1 VPRIPVSLL
10 RISLRFSLIWISL
23 LALPRPGSAQEQP
36 ANPPSA
42 TPQSTEPQV
51 KVNVLNVCSP
61 SAEEQKE
68 IAAALARVPK
78 QPLFGADFEV
88 TRGRSTL
95 TDMPS
100 FLKPGEGGHVAGEP
114 SVASY
119 VRIRREFS
127 VQALFSS
134 VQYSF
139 SNDGLNMVE
148 TLVLHV
154 RDPKDLIQV
163 SMEDSASSVASSEA
177 MLTSNTPASR
187 VRLERFGKSSVALAR
202 CSAAEGGPA
211 PDQSAYEP
219 LFRGASDVLANYRR
233 LLAVGIVVPE
243 ELAKISGDKPKSA
256 TKPKT
261 SKPAATKN

>member
-1 VPRIPVSLL
+1 M
-10 RISLRFSLIWISL
+10 
-23 LALPRPGSAQEQP
+23 
-36 ANPPSA
+36 
-42 TPQSTEPQV
+42 
-51 KVNVLNVCSP
+51 LNVCTP

-78 QPLFGADFEV
+78 QPLFGSDFEV

-95 TDMPS
+95 TDMPN
-100 FLKPGEGGHVAGEP
+100 FLQPGQGGHVAGEP
-114 SVASY
+114 SIASY

-139 SNDGLNMVE
+139 SNDGQNMVE

-154 RDPKDLIQV
+154 RDPKDLIEV
-163 SMEDSASSVASSEA
+163 SLEDSASAVASSEA
-177 MLTSNTPASR
+177 MLGANTPASR

-202 CSAAEGGPA
+202 CLAAEGGPA

-219 LFRGASDVLANYRR
+219 LFRSASEVLANYRS
-233 LLAVGIVVPE
+233 LLDVKKTVPE
-243 ELAKISGDKPKSA
+243 ELAKISGASKPKIAPKSK
-256 TKPKT
+256 TKLT
-261 SKPAATKN
+261 VGKPPQDK

>member
-1 VPRIPVSLL
+1 MILGLV
-10 RISLRFSLIWISL
+10 
-23 LALPRPGSAQEQP
+23 SAQLVLAQEP
-36 ANPPSA
+36 AGGA
-42 TPQSTEPQV
+42 QSTQPQV
-51 KVNVLNVCSP
+51 KVNMLNVCSP

-78 QPLFGADFEV
+78 QPLFGDDFEV
-88 TRGRSTL
+88 SRGRSTVS
-95 TDMPS
+95 DMPN
-100 FLKPGEGGHVAGEP
+100 FLQPGQSNHVAGEA

-139 SNDGLNMVE
+139 SNDGENMVE

-163 SMEDSASSVASSEA
+163 SLEDSASSVTSSAA
-177 MLTSNTPASR
+177 MLGSNTPASR
-187 VRLERFGKSSVALAR
+187 VRLERFGKASVALAR
-202 CSAAEGGPA
+202 CLAAEGGPA

-219 LFRGASDVLANYRR
+219 LFRGASDVLANYRA
-233 LLAVGIVVPE
+233 LLSVKKIVPE
-243 ELAKISGDKPKSA
+243 ELANISA
-256 TKPKT
+256 ET
-261 SKPAATKN
+261 KPAAKVKGTKAAPSKATPIK

>member
-1 VPRIPVSLL
+1 MPGNLVFKVWMGILAVALAPRMAAQEPAANPASTQL
-10 RISLRFSLIWISL
+10 
-23 LALPRPGSAQEQP
+23 SAQ
-36 ANPPSA
+36 
-42 TPQSTEPQV
+42 PQV
-51 KVNVLNVCSP
+51 KVNMLNVCTP

-78 QPLFGADFEV
+78 QPLFGNDFEV
-88 TRGRSTL
+88 SRGRSTL
-95 TDMPS
+95 TDIPN
-100 FLKPGEGGHVAGEP
+100 LLQPGASTHFSDEK

-139 SNDGLNMVE
+139 SNDGQNMVE

-163 SMEDSASSVASSEA
+163 SIEDSASAVTSSEA
-177 MLTSNTPASR
+177 MLGSNSPASR
-187 VRLERFGKSSVALAR
+187 VRLERFGKPSVALAR

-219 LFRGASDVLANYRR
+219 LFRSASDVLTNYRG
-233 LLAVGIVVPE
+233 LLNVKKIVPE
-243 ELAKISGDKPKSA
+243 ELANISESRQKAAAPKSKA
-256 TKPKT
+256 
-261 SKPAATKN
+261 SKPAPAK

>member
-1 VPRIPVSLL
+1 MILGLV
-10 RISLRFSLIWISL
+10 
-23 LALPRPGSAQEQP
+23 SAQLVLAQEP
-36 ANPPSA
+36 AGGA
-42 TPQSTEPQV
+42 QSTQPQV
-51 KVNVLNVCSP
+51 KVNMLNVCSP

-78 QPLFGADFEV
+78 QPLFSDDFEV
-88 TRGRSTL
+88 SRGRSTVS
-95 TDMPS
+95 DMPN
-100 FLKPGEGGHVAGEP
+100 FLQPGQSNHVAGEA

-139 SNDGLNMVE
+139 SNDGENMVE

-163 SMEDSASSVASSEA
+163 SLEDSASSVTSSAA
-177 MLTSNTPASR
+177 MLGSNTPASR
-187 VRLERFGKSSVALAR
+187 VRLERFGKASVALAR
-202 CSAAEGGPA
+202 CLAAEGGPA

-219 LFRGASDVLANYRR
+219 LFRGASDVLANYRA
-233 LLAVGIVVPE
+233 LLSVKKIVPE
-243 ELAKISGDKPKSA
+243 ELAKISVEN
-256 TKPKT
+256 
-261 SKPAATKN
+261 KPAAKVKGTKAAPSKATPIK

>member
-1 VPRIPVSLL
+1 M
-10 RISLRFSLIWISL
+10 
-23 LALPRPGSAQEQP
+23 
-36 ANPPSA
+36 
-42 TPQSTEPQV
+42 
-51 KVNVLNVCSP
+51 LNVCSP

-78 QPLFGADFEV
+78 QPLFGSDFEI

-95 TDMPS
+95 SDMPN
-100 FLKPGEGGHVAGEP
+100 LLQPGTSTHFSDEK

-139 SNDGLNMVE
+139 SDDGQNMVE

-163 SMEDSASSVASSEA
+163 SMEDSASSVTSSEA
-177 MLTSNTPASR
+177 MLGSNSPASR

-202 CSAAEGGPA
+202 CQAAEGAPA

-219 LFRGASDVLANYRR
+219 LFRVASDVLANYRA
-233 LLAVGIVVPE
+233 LLDVKKIVPG
-243 ELAKISGDKPKSA
+243 ELDKISGESKPKSTAKPKA
-256 TKPKT
+256 TKPA
-261 SKPAATKN
+261 PTK